1 MKKIFIYFI
10 SGITIAIIYFF
21 IYKLISFLLQ
31 KEREM
36 TEELIKMDNGKELIN
51 KRIKHN
57 IKRTIIMTICFLFCL
72 SIILFIIILIILF
85 VKKNIS
91 LVYL

>member
-36 TEELIKMDNGKELIN
+36 TEELIKMDNGNELIN
-51 KRIKHN
+51 ERIKRN
-57 IKRTIIMTICFLFCL
+57 KKRMIIMTICFYLGL
-72 SIILFIIILIILF
+72 GIISFIIILIILF
-85 VKKNIS
+85 INMVF
-91 LVYL
+91 